1 MNPLQSRLRRNNTT
15 LEKKDNKEEC
25 SLDNIFFNGKYFIK
39 KTGSSHEM
47 DKDR

>member
-25 SLDNIFFNGKYFIK
+25 SLDNFFLTANILLKRPDLLTRWT
-39 KTGSSHEM
+39 KTG
-47 DKDR
+47 